1 VTWQSGWFCLVG
13 DGGVVA
19 LSQDLSTWVETPTL
33 TMRNLYTA
41 CAAQGQWV
49 VAGTGGAILRT
60 RAVAYDAPV
69 QILNYP
75 KAPEDSLFL
84 FGGQMDQ
91 TFRLERSA
99 DLQIW
104 EEAVDLEISDP
115 EGVLILMDATTNAP
129 SGQFFRILNP

>member
-1 VTWQSGWFCLVG
+1 
-13 DGGVVA
+13 
-19 LSQDLSTWVETPTL
+19 
-33 TMRNLYTA
+33 
-41 CAAQGQWV
+41 
-49 VAGTGGAILRT
+49 
-60 RAVAYDAPV
+60 VAYDAPV

-99 DLQIW
+99 DLQTW
-104 EEAVDLEISDP
+104 DEAVDLEISDP